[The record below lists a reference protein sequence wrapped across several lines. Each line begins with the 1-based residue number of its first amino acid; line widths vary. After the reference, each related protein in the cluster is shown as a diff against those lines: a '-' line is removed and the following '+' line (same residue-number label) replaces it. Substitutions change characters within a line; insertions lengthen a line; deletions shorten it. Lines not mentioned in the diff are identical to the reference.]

1 MQNGNGKWK
10 TWGLAAKES
19 IIAYFRTFAIVWRSG
34 ALSLSGMMFFTFSLG
49 VLPVGEFFVTEH
61 LVNAITAAIGD
72 ADWWQQVV
80 PWLLGLLGL
89 HIYST
94 VADQLREPLRLNV
107 RENIEIWISEGLV
120 RKSNTIELVEFQT
133 PEFQNALARAR
144 TMSGDELE
152 EIVWWIVDNIQQL
165 ISVTALGIVLWN
177 LHPLLALLPMVTGIA
192 SWWSGSRFATDV
204 YSLDVQQTPQ
214 RRERDALEGILTD
227 RGAGKEVRLYQAQDL
242 WIGRWRKLW
251 SELIQKQQ
259 AIERRKFWAHLA
271 IGVSRALLYACSL
284 ILLLLAVFRGSLT
297 VGRYI
302 AAINAIVNLDGIW
315 HSVAEYFLLIADDMR
330 RLSGDLYSFLDRDT
344 KTAGKAPST
353 PQKAPNLTAS
363 EEPTHLNQELDS
375 DSFLKGTSSWLKIE
389 NVSFFYPNAQE
400 PVLRQVNLTLNKGER
415 VALVGPNGAGKSTLA
430 RLLLGLYRPQT
441 GLIRVGDVP
450 LNEEARQQWLTHC
463 SAVFQDFTCYHLT
476 ARENI
481 IFGDLEH
488 PERMEV
494 ASTAGGAVSV
504 IDGLN
509 AGYET
514 VLGPTFG
521 GRDLSGGEWQ
531 RIATARGFMRETP
544 WLVVLDEPTA
554 ALDPLAEQAIYE
566 RFIQRSRGRTS
577 LIISHRLSSVRTC
590 DRILVLDNGT
600 IVEDGDHE
608 TLLAN
613 DGLYA
618 QFFRAQA
625 QWYV

>member
-1 MQNGNGKWK
+1 MQNDNGKLK

-19 IIAYFRTFAIVWRSG
+19 IIAYFRTFAIVWKSG
-34 ALSLSGMMFFTFSLG
+34 ALALVGMMLLTLSLG
-49 VLPVGEFFVTEH
+49 VLPAGDYFVTKH

-72 ADWWQQVV
+72 ANWWRQVL

-89 HIYST
+89 QIYST
-94 VADQLREPLRLNV
+94 LADQLREPLRFYV
-107 RENIEIWISEGLV
+107 RENIEVWISEGIV
-120 RKSNTIELVEFQT
+120 RKSNTMELIEFQT

-144 TMSGDELE
+144 TMSGVELE
-152 EIVWWIVDNIQQL
+152 EIVWWIVDSIQQL
-165 ISVTALGIVLWN
+165 ISVIALGIILWG
-177 LHPLLALLPMVTGIA
+177 LHPLLALLPTVTGLA
-192 SWWSGSRFATDV
+192 SWWSGSRFAADTYD
-204 YSLDVQQTPQ
+204 LDVQQTSK

-242 WIGRWRKLW
+242 WIGRWQRLW
-251 SELIQKQQ
+251 RELIQGQQ
-259 AIERRKFWAHLA
+259 AIERRKVFAHLA
-271 IGVSRALLYACSL
+271 IDISRGLLFACSL
-284 ILLLLAVFRGSLT
+284 ILLLLQVFRGGLT
-297 VGRYI
+297 IGEYI
-302 AAINAIVNLDGIW
+302 AAATAIVSLDGIW
-315 HSVAEYFLLIADDMR
+315 NSVASYFQWIADDMR
-330 RLSGDLYSFLDRDT
+330 RLSGDLYAFLDRD
-344 KTAGKAPST
+344 AD
-353 PQKAPNLTAS
+353 TAS
-363 EEPTHLNQELDS
+363 GLKTPPTSGSPSESYKNSSLIATQEPSYLQ
-375 DSFLKGTSSWLKIE
+375 IE
-389 NVSFFYPNAQE
+389 NVSFLYPNAQE
-400 PVLRQVNLTLNKGER
+400 PVLSHVNLTLKKGER

-430 RLLLGLYRPQT
+430 RLLLGLYSPQT
-441 GLIRVGDVP
+441 GVIRVENIP
-450 LNEEARQQWLTHC
+450 LNEENRQEWLKHC

-488 PERMEV
+488 PERMET
-494 ASTAGGAVSV
+494 AATAGGAVSV
-504 IDGLN
+504 IDGLA

-566 RFIQRSRGRTS
+566 RFIERSAGRTS
-577 LIISHRLSSVRTC
+577 MIISHRLSSVRTC

-600 IVEDGDHE
+600 IIEDGDHE
-608 TLLAN
+608 TLLAK

-618 QFFRAQA
+618 KFFKAQA

>member
-1 MQNGNGKWK
+1 MQNDNGKLK

-19 IIAYFRTFAIVWRSG
+19 IIAYFRTFAIVWKSG
-34 ALSLSGMMFFTFSLG
+34 ALALVGMMLLTLSLG
-49 VLPVGEFFVTEH
+49 VLPAGDYFVTKH

-72 ADWWQQVV
+72 ANWWRQVL

-89 HIYST
+89 QIYST
-94 VADQLREPLRLNV
+94 LADQLREPLRFYV
-107 RENIEIWISEGLV
+107 RENIEVWISEGIV
-120 RKSNTIELVEFQT
+120 RKSNTMELIEFQT

-144 TMSGDELE
+144 TMSGVELE
-152 EIVWWIVDNIQQL
+152 EIVWWIVDSIQQL
-165 ISVTALGIVLWN
+165 ISVIALGIILWG
-177 LHPLLALLPMVTGIA
+177 LHPLLALLPTVTGLA
-192 SWWSGSRFATDV
+192 SWWSGSRFAADTYD
-204 YSLDVQQTPQ
+204 LDVQQTSK

-242 WIGRWRKLW
+242 WIGRWQRLW
-251 SELIQKQQ
+251 RELIQGQQ
-259 AIERRKFWAHLA
+259 AIERRKVFAHLA
-271 IGVSRALLYACSL
+271 IDISRGLLFACSL
-284 ILLLLAVFRGSLT
+284 ILLLLQVFRGGLT
-297 VGRYI
+297 IGEYI
-302 AAINAIVNLDGIW
+302 AAATAIVSLDGIW
-315 HSVAEYFLLIADDMR
+315 NSVASYFQWIADDMR
-330 RLSGDLYSFLDRDT
+330 RLSGDLYAFLDRD
-344 KTAGKAPST
+344 AD
-353 PQKAPNLTAS
+353 TAS
-363 EEPTHLNQELDS
+363 GLKTPPTSGSPSEYYKNSSLIATQEPSYLQ
-375 DSFLKGTSSWLKIE
+375 IE
-389 NVSFFYPNAQE
+389 NVSFLYPNAQE
-400 PVLRQVNLTLNKGER
+400 PVLSHVNLTLKKGER

-430 RLLLGLYRPQT
+430 RLLLGLYSPQT
-441 GLIRVGDVP
+441 GVIRVENIP
-450 LNEEARQQWLTHC
+450 LNEENRQEWLKHC

-488 PERMEV
+488 PERMET
-494 ASTAGGAVSV
+494 AATAGGAVSV
-504 IDGLN
+504 IDGLA

-554 ALDPLAEQAIYE
+554 ALDPLAEQAVFE
-566 RFIQRSRGRTS
+566 RFIERSAGRTS
-577 LIISHRLSSVRTC
+577 VLISHRLSSVRTC

-600 IVEDGDHE
+600 IIEDGDHE

>member
-1 MQNGNGKWK
+1 MQNDNGKLK

-19 IIAYFRTFAIVWRSG
+19 IIAYFRTFAIVWKSG
-34 ALSLSGMMFFTFSLG
+34 ALALVGMMLLTLSLG
-49 VLPVGEFFVTEH
+49 VLPAGDYFVTKH

-72 ADWWQQVV
+72 ANWWRQVL

-89 HIYST
+89 QIYST
-94 VADQLREPLRLNV
+94 LADQLREPLRFYV
-107 RENIEIWISEGLV
+107 RENIEVWISEGIV
-120 RKSNTIELVEFQT
+120 RKSNTMELIEFQT
-133 PEFQNALARAR
+133 PKFQNALARAR
-144 TMSGDELE
+144 TMSGVELE
-152 EIVWWIVDNIQQL
+152 EIVWWIVDSIQQL
-165 ISVTALGIVLWN
+165 ISVIALGIILWG
-177 LHPLLALLPMVTGIA
+177 LHPLLALLPTVTGLA
-192 SWWSGSRFATDV
+192 SWWSGSRFAADTYD
-204 YSLDVQQTPQ
+204 LDVQQTSK

-242 WIGRWRKLW
+242 WIGRWQRLW
-251 SELIQKQQ
+251 RELIQGQQ
-259 AIERRKFWAHLA
+259 AIERRKVFAHLA
-271 IGVSRALLYACSL
+271 IDISRGLLFACSL
-284 ILLLLAVFRGSLT
+284 ILLLLQVFRGGLT
-297 VGRYI
+297 IGEYI
-302 AAINAIVNLDGIW
+302 AAATAIVSLDGIW
-315 HSVAEYFLLIADDMR
+315 NSVASYFQWIADDMR
-330 RLSGDLYSFLDRDT
+330 RLSGDLYAFLDRD
-344 KTAGKAPST
+344 AD
-353 PQKAPNLTAS
+353 TAS
-363 EEPTHLNQELDS
+363 GLKTPPTSGSPSESYKNSSLIATQEPSYLQ
-375 DSFLKGTSSWLKIE
+375 IE
-389 NVSFFYPNAQE
+389 NVSFLYPNAQE
-400 PVLRQVNLTLNKGER
+400 PVLSHVNLTLKKGER

-430 RLLLGLYRPQT
+430 RLLLGLYSPQT
-441 GLIRVGDVP
+441 GVIRVENIP
-450 LNEEARQQWLTHC
+450 LNEENRQEWLKHC

-488 PERMEV
+488 PERMET
-494 ASTAGGAVSV
+494 AATAGGAVSV
-504 IDGLN
+504 IDGLA

-566 RFIQRSRGRTS
+566 RFIERSAGRTS
-577 LIISHRLSSVRTC
+577 MIISHRLSSVRTC

-600 IVEDGDHE
+600 IIEDGDHE
-608 TLLAN
+608 TLLAK

-618 QFFRAQA
+618 KFFKAQA

>member
-1 MQNGNGKWK
+1 MQNDNGKLK

-19 IIAYFRTFAIVWRSG
+19 IIAYFRTFAIVWKSG
-34 ALSLSGMMFFTFSLG
+34 ALALVGMMLLTLSLG
-49 VLPVGEFFVTEH
+49 VLPAGDYFVTKH

-72 ADWWQQVV
+72 ANWWRQVL

-89 HIYST
+89 QIYST
-94 VADQLREPLRLNV
+94 LADQLREPLRFYV
-107 RENIEIWISEGLV
+107 RENIEVWISEGIV
-120 RKSNTIELVEFQT
+120 RKSNTMELIEFQT

-144 TMSGDELE
+144 TMSGVELE
-152 EIVWWIVDNIQQL
+152 EIVWWIVDSIQQL
-165 ISVTALGIVLWN
+165 ISVIALGIILWG
-177 LHPLLALLPMVTGIA
+177 LHPLLALLPTVTGLA
-192 SWWSGSRFATDV
+192 SWWSGSRFAADTYD
-204 YSLDVQQTPQ
+204 LDVQQTSK

-242 WIGRWRKLW
+242 WIDRWQRLW
-251 SELIQKQQ
+251 RELIQGQQ
-259 AIERRKFWAHLA
+259 AIERRKVFAHLA
-271 IGVSRALLYACSL
+271 IDISRGLLFACSL
-284 ILLLLAVFRGSLT
+284 ILLLLQVFRGGLT
-297 VGRYI
+297 IGEYI
-302 AAINAIVNLDGIW
+302 AAATAIVSLDGIW
-315 HSVAEYFLLIADDMR
+315 NSVASYFQWIADDMR
-330 RLSGDLYSFLDRDT
+330 RLSGDLYAFLDRD
-344 KTAGKAPST
+344 AD
-353 PQKAPNLTAS
+353 TAS
-363 EEPTHLNQELDS
+363 GLKTPPTSGSPSESYKNSSLIATQEPSYLQ
-375 DSFLKGTSSWLKIE
+375 IE
-389 NVSFFYPNAQE
+389 NVSFLYPNAQE
-400 PVLRQVNLTLNKGER
+400 PVLSHVNLTLKKGER

-430 RLLLGLYRPQT
+430 RLLLGLYSPQT
-441 GLIRVGDVP
+441 GVIRVENIP
-450 LNEEARQQWLTHC
+450 LNEENRQEWLKHC
-463 SAVFQDFTCYHLT
+463 SAVFQDFACYDLT

-488 PERMEV
+488 PERMET
-494 ASTAGGAVSV
+494 AATAGGAVSV
-504 IDGLN
+504 IDGLA

-566 RFIQRSRGRTS
+566 RFIERSAGRTS
-577 LIISHRLSSVRTC
+577 MIISHRLSSVRTC

-600 IVEDGDHE
+600 IIEDGDHE
-608 TLLAN
+608 TLLAK

-618 QFFRAQA
+618 KFFKAQA

>member
-1 MQNGNGKWK
+1 MQNANGKWK

-34 ALSLSGMMFFTFSLG
+34 SLALSGMMLLTLSLG
-49 VLPVGEFFVTEH
+49 VLPAGDYFVTKH
-61 LVNAITAAIGD
+61 LVNTITAAIGD
-72 ADWWQQVV
+72 ANWWRQVL

-89 HIYST
+89 QIYST
-94 VADQLREPLRLNV
+94 LADQLREPLRLYV
-107 RENIEIWISEGLV
+107 RENIEVWISRGIV
-120 RKSNTIELVEFQT
+120 RKSNTMELIEFQT

-144 TMSGDELE
+144 EMSGAELE
-152 EIVWWIVDNIQQL
+152 EIVWWIVDSIQQL
-165 ISVTALGIVLWN
+165 ISVVALGIILWG
-177 LHPLLALLPMVTGIA
+177 LHPLLALLPTVTGLA
-192 SWWSGSRFATDV
+192 SWWSGSRFAADTYD
-204 YSLDVQQTPQ
+204 LDVQQTSK

-242 WIGRWRKLW
+242 WIDRWQRLW
-251 SELIQKQQ
+251 RELIQGQQ
-259 AIERRKFWAHLA
+259 AIERRKFFAHLA
-271 IGVSRALLYACSL
+271 IDISRGLLFACSL
-284 ILLLLAVFRGSLT
+284 ILLLLQVFRGGLT
-297 VGRYI
+297 IGEYI
-302 AAINAIVNLDGIW
+302 AAAAAIVSLDGIW
-315 HSVAEYFLLIADDMR
+315 NSIASYFQWIADDMR
-330 RLSGDLYSFLDRDT
+330 RLSGDLYAFLDRDT
-344 KTAGKAPST
+344 KTVGKDPSAS
-353 PQKAPNLTAS
+353 QKAPNLTAS
-363 EEPTHLNQELDS
+363 QEPSHLQV
-375 DSFLKGTSSWLKIE
+375 E

-400 PVLRQVNLTLNKGER
+400 PVLRHVNLTLNKGER

-430 RLLLGLYRPQT
+430 RLLLGLYKPQT
-441 GLIRVGDVP
+441 GVIRVEDIP
-450 LNEEARQQWLTHC
+450 LNEENRQEWLTHC

-488 PERMEV
+488 PERMEG
-494 ASTAGGAVSV
+494 ASIAGGAASV
-504 IDGLN
+504 VDGLT

-554 ALDPLAEQAIYE
+554 ALDPLAEQAVFE
-566 RFIQRSRGRTS
+566 RFIERSAGRTS
-577 LIISHRLSSVRTC
+577 VLISHRLSSVRTC
-590 DRILVLDNGT
+590 DRIIVIDNGT
-600 IVEDGDHE
+600 IVEDGNHE
-608 TLLAN
+608 TLLAK